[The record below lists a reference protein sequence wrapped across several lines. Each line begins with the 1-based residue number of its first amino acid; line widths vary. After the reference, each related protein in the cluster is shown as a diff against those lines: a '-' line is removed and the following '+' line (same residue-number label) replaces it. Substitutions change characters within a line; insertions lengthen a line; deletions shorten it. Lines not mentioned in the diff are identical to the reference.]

1 MKVYEIISESR
12 LDETPLGGKGPGLL
26 LKARYQMGRL
36 FGEDLAT
43 FLEKKA
49 GKEKAAEFIEAQIAD
64 KYEKGGILGYGGRL
78 DRESFAKL
86 RSAADKYADELYDA
100 RINRFT
106 EPRPIEAIVPP
117 KQAATPGTPAT
128 PATKEPMLG
137 ANGQPI
143 IGADGGPAM
152 KTVPGKPATPGTP
165 EVPNDLFAQFP
176 DARKDILQLAE
187 AKYLDRI
194 ADQFGTTNAKKVAE
208 LAAEAKAGKIK
219 SGNRFTVWGKGVAT
233 VVAMVGGVYALLNL
247 AILGKILYGPI
258 STYKQTMDKARQYL
272 GDTDNDAFQQLKDA
286 GQLKGMSYQ
295 GREPENIEEWFVLY
309 NHIQMQKAVA
319 KMLEILSGSLLVSA
333 TGYGIFRVIGA
344 FIPGVTK
351 LTKIASPAAFNL
363 IAMEIAKDPNPSQ
376 VILSLVMHNPLLLS
390 DGATEL
396 ADWMQGS
403 EVAGMPKYK
412 DSIERYN
419 TIVKNVNAAIAKE
432 QEASKKQD
440 SEAGTEK
447 EAEPAAPG
455 TATNQGAK
463 AVDPAAPAAPASANA
478 EPAVVPSTAT
488 KRTFDFMGRET
499 NPDGSLK

>member
-12 LDETPLGGKGPGLL
+12 LNEGMAGEAPVGIF
-26 LKARYQMGRL
+26 LKARYQLGRL

-49 GKEKAAEFIEAQIAD
+49 GKDNGAANFIGAELRS
-64 KYEKGGILGYGGRL
+64 KYEKGGVLGIGAKL
-78 DRESFAKL
+78 DRGAFTKL
-86 RSAADKYADELYDA
+86 NAAAEKYADELFDA
-100 RINRFT
+100 RINKFA
-106 EPRPIEAIVPP
+106 EPKPVEAIVPP
-117 KQAATPGTPAT
+117 KQAATPGTPAKGPT
-128 PATKEPMLG
+128 QEPILG
-137 ANGQPI
+137 NNGQPI
-143 IGADGGPAM
+143 IGADGKPAM
-152 KTVPGKPATPGTP
+152 KSVPGTPATPGTA

-194 ADQFGTTNAKKVAE
+194 ASEFGTTDAKKVAE
-208 LAAEAKAGKIK
+208 KAAEAKAGKEAK
-219 SGNRFTVWGKGVAT
+219 VKAGNRFTVWGTVKGVIAL
-233 VVAMVGGVYALLNL
+233 VGGVYSLLNL

-258 STYKQTMDKARQYL
+258 STYKKTMDSAREYL
-272 GDTDNDAFQQLKDA
+272 GDTDNNAFQQLKDA

-309 NHIQMQKAVA
+309 NRLQMQKAVA

-333 TGYGIFRVIGA
+333 TGYGIFRLIGT

-363 IAMEIAKDPNPSQ
+363 IALEIAKDPNPSQ
-376 VILSLVMHNPLLLS
+376 MILTLVMHNPLLMS

-396 ADWMQGS
+396 ANWMQES
-403 EVAGMPKYK
+403 EVANMPKYK

-432 QEASKKQD
+432 AEASKKKDAD
-440 SEAGTEK
+440 SVKTDEPVTPGTE
-447 EAEPAAPG
+447 
-455 TATNQGAK
+455 TNQGAK
-463 AVDPAAPAAPASANA
+463 AVEPANTTTTTSAP
-478 EPAVVPSTAT
+478 EPAVV
-488 KRTFDFMGRET
+488 KRQYNYQGQEI